1 LIGAETEGL
10 GVTFYRRP
18 MTGGVRRVALTVRV
32 VAAMFLV
39 VSTLVCGR
47 RRAGILR
54 RRALQLQSLWLA
66 QLGASMNVEG
76 TTALITG
83 GAKRVTHRNGERQW
97 LT

>member
-1 LIGAETEGL
+1 MRADEIGAGIDS
-10 GVTFYRRP
+10 
-18 MTGGVRRVALTVRV
+18 GGLTVH
-32 VAAMFLV
+32 LV
-39 VSTLVCGR
+39 VGDTRAVVWWLCTRSWSGR

>member
-1 LIGAETEGL
+1 MRADEIGAGIDS
-10 GVTFYRRP
+10 
-18 MTGGVRRVALTVRV
+18 GGLTVHV
-32 VAAMFLV
+32 VVGNTRTASWLCTR
-39 VSTLVCGR
+39 SWSGR

-66 QLGASMNVEG
+66 QLGASMNVKG